1 MDFVKLGCPIP
12 RVTSEGH
19 LRYTQVL
26 PEQLTRAFGRAFEA
40 SGVCVSTGRMRPT
53 FHEIRSLGIALY
65 RRAGWSEEQVQVL
78 AGHAD
83 VAMTRHYMEG
93 HEAPWQPVE
102 SGLQLGGKRY

>member
-19 LRYTQVL
+19 LHYTQVL

-40 SGVCVSTGRMRPT
+40 SGVCVSTGRTRPT

-65 RRAGWSEEQVQVL
+65 RRAGWSEEQVQAL
-78 AGHAD
+78 MGHASER
-83 VAMTRHYMEG
+83 MTQAYMAG
-93 HEAPWQPVE
+93 HEAPWTDVQV
-102 SGLQLGGKRY
+102 G